1 MIKRIIIIGSLVF
14 TLVLNAKADTTEVII
29 IGTTHNE
36 TENFNPDSLY
46 NIFTKLQPYAI
57 LMESDSTYMTSE
69 YQLKENIKDIAN
81 ETKAVTKYLETNSTL
96 LRPYDIANRD
106 NYLNN
111 LRRRRTERRFFE
123 ELTELYE
130 SGRMT
135 SNVSGL
141 ISGLMN
147 SMDYAEYL
155 TYNTPFEINR
165 PENDTLIK
173 EINYYDFQAFHQII
187 NETPEL
193 SEYGEYWQ
201 DHTNFWVMRNDAMIE
216 NIIRYIKE
224 FKGERL
230 IVLCGF
236 SHKPYLKNGLKNLE
250 STGSIS
256 IKEYWED

>member
-1 MIKRIIIIGSLVF
+1 MLKRIIIIASFVF
-14 TLVLNAKADTTEVII
+14 ITFVNSNADTTEVII

-46 NIFTKLQPYAI
+46 NIFTKIQPYVI
-57 LMESDSTYMTSE
+57 LMESDSTYMTSDF
-69 YQLKENIKDIAN
+69 QLKENIKDIAN
-81 ETKAVTKYLETNSTL
+81 ETKAVTKYLETNNAL

-111 LRRRRTERRFFE
+111 LRRRRTERSFFE

-130 SGRMT
+130 SGRMS
-135 SNVSGL
+135 SNVSEL

-147 SMDYAEYL
+147 SMNYAEYL
-155 TYNTPFEINR
+155 SYNTPFEINR

-187 NETPEL
+187 DETPEL
-193 SEYGEYWQ
+193 SEYEEYWQ
-201 DHTNFWVMRNDAMIE
+201 DHTNFWVMRNNAMID
-216 NIIRYIKE
+216 NIIQYTKE
-224 FKGERL
+224 FNGKRL

-236 SHKPYLKNGLKNLE
+236 SHKPYLKNGLKDLE
-250 STGSIS
+250 DNGHIT
-256 IKEYWED
+256 IKEYWE